1 MVRDLCGISDKDS
14 ITTNKSNNST
24 LTSEKI
30 SKPESPPVRKLRQV
44 TLTPDDVF
52 ENQRTSNEF
61 GAPSNQRQLQR
72 GIFHTSVG
80 TIPFEMYNWQYTH
93 FIPQSTLRVLE
104 IVFDLHQYL
113 ITITPGFA
121 HPLTYLLHYRT
132 RTMGLVRV
140 LMRCVVNLLA
150 FQLNWTY
157 FFVIYI

>member
-61 GAPSNQRQLQR
+61 GAPSNQRQL
-72 GIFHTSVG
+72 
-80 TIPFEMYNWQYTH
+80 
-93 FIPQSTLRVLE
+93 
-104 IVFDLHQYL
+104 
-113 ITITPGFA
+113 
-121 HPLTYLLHYRT
+121 
-132 RTMGLVRV
+132 
-140 LMRCVVNLLA
+140 
-150 FQLNWTY
+150 
-157 FFVIYI
+157 